1 MWCLSARN
9 DEEDLILSQEK
20 LLHKLEQQDRE
31 KVMIRGASTKRGN
44 GSGDESKTS
53 SSKDAKSTL
62 AAAKARRQA
71 ISDIGNYQNNED
83 FVCPTFVKTEEQS
96 LFLTDALKQNFFLY
110 QEMMGVQTDLVAAL
124 QLQNFQRGAE
134 IMRQGDTDDQMYV
147 LETGTVDILV
157 NGEKVK
163 IKGPSDVI
171 GELALLY
178 QVSHFSIEYSLVVS

>member
-1 MWCLSARN
+1 M
-9 DEEDLILSQEK
+9 SQEK